1 MIIDLA
7 GNELKF
13 SKPEGADYSFNG
25 GILAENNSVTIAN
38 GTVNVDGCT
47 GVYTTGKATS
57 YFKNVT
63 FNVNGSGGQGVQGV
77 GYTEFD
83 NCEFNVNGSYGLFC
97 SRATKVTNCT
107 FNVNSFGSAG
117 VQMNTYCSGNVIS
130 NCKFNVSYG
139 TAIYVNNNSDVEI
152 NNVEITLTGSSSVAG
167 IHVDAENSFATIGEN
182 VTITNE
188 STYYSPELVGGN
200 GDLSNVR
207 IADGF
212 KFETDGELNESK
224 FGASPSAKYEKG
236 TFWRT
241 VPST

>member
-1 MIIDLA
+1 M
-7 GNELKF
+7 
-13 SKPEGADYSFNG
+13 
-25 GILAENNSVTIAN
+25 
-38 GTVNVDGCT
+38 
-47 GVYTTGKATS
+47 
-57 YFKNVT
+57 
-63 FNVNGSGGQGVQGV
+63 
-77 GYTEFD
+77 
-83 NCEFNVNGSYGLFC
+83 
-97 SRATKVTNCT
+97 
-107 FNVNSFGSAG
+107 
-117 VQMNTYCSGNVIS
+117 
-130 NCKFNVSYG
+130 
-139 TAIYVNNNSDVEI
+139 EI

-212 KFETDGELNESK
+212 KFETDGELYESK